1 MAMNLL
7 RKPQTRKQ
15 GLKILAYGI
24 DGSGKSVYGLGFPKV
39 AVLDSEAKMGVY
51 EANPQRNMN
60 MVGLAD
66 SSNYYDGLTVLKHV
80 IDTNACSTFMVD
92 SETYIYEAMQVSAM
106 ENEEERARKKGQ
118 DPTDSVVAQRGW
130 GKIKLNTARLRG
142 LKAQASTQGITIIC
156 TAHKEDIMQKV
167 GQDSVKIGEK
177 PSLRKNSQH
186 EYDVILRFYKQKNI
200 ASGQM
205 EYFAEVEKD
214 TTETFKVGE
223 IIKSPCYENT
233 YKEYTEKSNGR
244 EEVKASYDN
253 TINDTMS
260 TMNVESQEFDEVVLE
275 FETLFKTIKD
285 KDAKEGTKKADSVKD
300 ILKEHGI
307 TSYKKPEFFEQ
318 LKEVITKM
326 KAL

>member
-1 MAMNLL
+1 MALLL

-39 AVLDSEAKMGVY
+39 AVLDAEAKMGVY
-51 EANPQRNMN
+51 EANPERNQN
-60 MVGLAD
+60 LVGLAD
-66 SSNYYDGLTVLKHV
+66 SSNYYDGLMVLKQI

-142 LKAQASTQGITIIC
+142 LKAQASTKGITIIC

-200 ASGQM
+200 ATGNM

-214 TTETFKVGE
+214 TTETFKVGT
-223 IIKSPCYENT
+223 IINSPSYENT
-233 YKEYTEKSNGR
+233 YKEYTEKSNSR
-244 EEVKASYDN
+244 EEIKSSYDN
-253 TINDTMS
+253 TISDTMN

-275 FETLFKTIKD
+275 FETLFKTLR
-285 KDAKEGTKKADSVKD
+285 DADAENATIVKD
-300 ILKEHGI
+300 SLKAHGI

-318 LKEVITKM
+318 LKEVVAELKV
-326 KAL
+326 L

>member
-1 MAMNLL
+1 
-7 RKPQTRKQ
+7 
-15 GLKILAYGI
+15 
-24 DGSGKSVYGLGFPKV
+24 
-39 AVLDSEAKMGVY
+39 
-51 EANPQRNMN
+51 
-60 MVGLAD
+60 
-66 SSNYYDGLTVLKHV
+66 
-80 IDTNACSTFMVD
+80 MVD

-142 LKAQASTQGITIIC
+142 LKAQASTKGITVIC

-167 GQDSVKIGEK
+167 GQDNVKIGEK

-233 YKEYTEKSNGR
+233 YKEYTEKSNSR
-244 EEVKASYDN
+244 EEVKASYGN
-253 TINDTMS
+253 TISDTMS
-260 TMNVESQEFDEVVLE
+260 TMNVEAQEFDEVVLE
-275 FETLFKTIKD
+275 FETLFKAIKD
-285 KDAKEGTKKADSVKD
+285 KDAKDGTKKADSVKD
-300 ILKEHGI
+300 ILKGHGI

-318 LKEVITKM
+318 LKEVVTEM